1 MTVHVAPG
9 PALVA
14 SRIVAIVRGTE
25 ARHTAAVLD
34 TLVEAGIR
42 CLEVTM
48 NTPGALGE
56 LRAARDRLP
65 GDIELGGGTVVTG
78 EQVDAVADM
87 GGSFVVAPDA
97 RPAVADRALA
107 RGLGYYPGALTPTEV
122 GAAWERGASAVK
134 LFPASLGGPGYLREL
149 RGPFRDVP
157 LLPTGG
163 VGIDDAGSYL
173 RAGGLAVGVGGALLG
188 DALDGGDLAALRE
201 RALRLLASV
210 AEASRR

>member
-1 MTVHVAPG
+1 MTPHVAPG

-14 SRIVAIVRGTE
+14 SRVLAVVRGTE
-25 ARHTAAVLD
+25 GRHTAAVLD
-34 TLVEAGIR
+34 TLAEAGIR

-48 NTPGALGE
+48 NTPGALDE

-65 GDIELGGGTVVTG
+65 ADVELGGGTVLTA

-97 RPAVADRALA
+97 RPAVADQAHA

-134 LFPASLGGPGYLREL
+134 LFPASLGGPRYLREL
-149 RGPFRDVP
+149 RGPFRDV
-157 LLPTGG
+157 LMLPTGG
-163 VGIDDAGSYL
+163 VGIDDADSYL
-173 RAGGLAVGVGGALLG
+173 MAGALAVGVGGALLG
-188 DALDGGDLAALRE
+188 DALDGGSLAALRE

-210 AEASRR
+210 AEASRS

>member
-1 MTVHVAPG
+1 M
-9 PALVA
+9 
-14 SRIVAIVRGTE
+14 
-25 ARHTAAVLD
+25 AAVLD
-34 TLVEAGIR
+34 TLAEAGIR

-48 NTPGALGE
+48 NTPGALDE

-65 GDIELGGGTVVTG
+65 GDVELGGGTVLTA

-97 RPAVADRALA
+97 RPDVADRARA

-122 GAAWERGASAVK
+122 AVAWQRGASAVK
-134 LFPASLGGPGYLREL
+134 LFPASLGGPHYLREL

-163 VGIDDAGSYL
+163 VGIDDADGYL
-173 RAGGLAVGVGGALLG
+173 RAGALAVGVGGALLG
-188 DALDGGDLAALRE
+188 DALDGGDLSALRE

-210 AEASRR
+210 AEASRA

>member
-1 MTVHVAPG
+1 MTLHVAPS

-25 ARHTAAVLD
+25 GRHTAAVLD
-34 TLVEAGIR
+34 TLAEAGIR
-42 CLEVTM
+42 CMEVTM
-48 NTPGALGE
+48 NTPGALQE
-56 LRAARDRLP
+56 LRAARGRLP
-65 GDIELGGGTVVTG
+65 GDVELGGGTVLTA
-78 EQVDAVADM
+78 QDVDAVADM

-97 RPAVADRALA
+97 RPSVADRARA

-149 RGPFRDVP
+149 RGPFRDVV
-157 LLPTGG
+157 LVPTGG
-163 VGIDDAGSYL
+163 VGIDDAPSYL
-173 RAGGLAVGVGGALLG
+173 RAGALAVGVGGALLG

-210 AEASRR
+210 AEAGRR